1 MELLSRLLPHGF
13 PLHLETWH
21 LDEVAAQLTLRV
33 TSRQAL
39 GHCPVCRFPTRR
51 IHSYYERILADLP
64 WAHLR
69 VVLQLR
75 VRKFFCANGRCTR
88 RIFTERLPT
97 VAAPWARRTLRVT
110 QRLVVLGLALG
121 GKAGVR
127 LSQRWGLGVSRNTR
141 LRVMRRLPLPVF
153 PTPMVLGVD
162 DWSLRKRHTYGT
174 ILVDLEQRQP
184 IALLS
189 ARDADTLAQW
199 LRAHPGVQII
209 TRDRSKAY
217 EDGARQGAPAA
228 IQVAD
233 RVHLVQNLAEI
244 LDQVFNAHIQEL
256 NALNDARRH
265 TPVLQPNGTPAAPVP
280 PPLNATDAVVQAQ
293 QRRTRRMATYEQVW
307 ALHRQGYTGYAIA
320 RQLRIGKST
329 VFRDLRTATFPERR
343 GRSDR
348 GRSVLD
354 PYKPYLLSRWNAGCR
369 EALALFAELKGQGYP
384 GSYPTVARYAQRLRQ
399 AQGLSAR
406 QRFTRKPVPAVSEP
420 ETPLLTPRRAT
431 WLVLRRPDTRE
442 AREAQVLT
450 ALQGQH
456 PALAEATELAQGFA
470 QLVRNRQPDQLE
482 PWLERAASSL
492 SEAFQRFAKRWRED
506 YDSVKAGVTL
516 PWSNSPVEGHI
527 NRLKMLKR
535 QMFGRAK
542 LDLLSRRFLLASE
555 RVQDQAPGQQTPLEA
570 PAWDA
575 AA

>member
-51 IHSYYERILADLP
+51 IHSYYERTLADLP

-97 VAAPWARRTLRVT
+97 VAAPWARRTLRLA
-110 QRLVVLGLALG
+110 QRLVALGLALG

-127 LSQRWGLGVSRNTR
+127 LSQRWGLAVSRNTL
-141 LRVMRRLPLPVF
+141 LRVIHRQPLPVF
-153 PTPMVLGVD
+153 PTPTVLGVD

-174 ILVDLEQRQP
+174 ILVDLEWRRP

-189 ARDADTLAQW
+189 DRDADTLAQW
-199 LRAHPGVQII
+199 LRTHPGVQII

-217 EDGARQGAPAA
+217 ADGARQGAPAA

-233 RVHLVQNLAEI
+233 RFHLVQNLAKV

-256 NALNDARRH
+256 NALNDARDQ
-265 TPVLQPNGTPAAPVP
+265 TPIPQPDGALAAPVP
-280 PPLNATDAVVQAQ
+280 PPRNATDAVVQAQ
-293 QRRTRRMATYEQVW
+293 QRRARRLAIYEQVW
-307 ALHRQGYTGYAIA
+307 TLHRQGYTGYAIA

-329 VFRDLRTATFPERR
+329 VFRYLRSATFPERQ

-354 PYKPYLLSRWNAGCR
+354 PYKPYVLSRWNAGCR
-369 EALALFAELKGQGYP
+369 EALALFEELKDQGYP

-406 QRFTRKPVPAVSEP
+406 QRVTRKPLLAVSEP

-431 WLVLRRPDTRE
+431 WLVLRRPETRE
-442 AREAQVLT
+442 AREVQVLT
-450 ALQGQH
+450 ALEGQH
-456 PALAEATELAQGFA
+456 PAFAEAIGLAQDFA
-470 QLVRNRQPDQLE
+470 QLVRNRQPEQLE
-482 PWLERAASSL
+482 SWLERAASSL
-492 SEAFQRFAKRWRED
+492 SEAFQRFAKRLRED

-516 PWSNSPVEGHI
+516 PWSNGPVEGHI

-542 LDLLSRRFLLASE
+542 LDLLSRRFLLTSE
-555 RVQDQAPGQQTPLEA
+555 RGQDQAPGQHIPVEA
-570 PAWDA
+570 PTWDVA
-575 AA
+575 A

>member
-21 LDEVAAQLTLRV
+21 LDEVATQLTLRV
-33 TSRQAL
+33 TSRRAL

-51 IHSYYERILADLP
+51 IHSYYERTLADLP
-64 WAHLR
+64 WAHLH
-69 VVLQLR
+69 VVIQLR

-97 VAAPWARRTLRVT
+97 VAAPWARRTLRLT
-110 QRLVVLGLALG
+110 QRFVVLGLALG

-127 LSQRWGLGVSRNTR
+127 LSQRWGLGVSRNTL
-141 LRVMRRLPLPVF
+141 LRVMRRLPLSVSPM
-153 PTPMVLGVD
+153 PTVLGVD

-174 ILVDLEQRQP
+174 ILVDLERRRP

-189 ARDADTLAQW
+189 DRDADTLAQW
-199 LRAHPGVQII
+199 LRDHPGVQII

-233 RVHLVQNLAEI
+233 RFHLVQNLAEV

-256 NALNDARRH
+256 NALNDARHH
-265 TPVLQPNGTPAAPVP
+265 TPVPQPHGALAAPVP

-293 QRRTRRMATYEQVW
+293 QRRARRLATYEQVW

-329 VFRDLRTATFPERR
+329 VFRYLRTATFPERQ

-369 EALALFAELKGQGYP
+369 EALALFAELKGQGYT

-420 ETPLLTPRRAT
+420 ETPRLTPRRAT

-442 AREAQVLT
+442 ARDAQMLT

-456 PALAEATELAQGFA
+456 PALAEATQLAQAFA
-470 QLVRNRQPDQLE
+470 QLVRSRQPDQLE

-492 SEAFQRFAKRWRED
+492 SEAFQRFAKRLRED
-506 YDSVKAGVTL
+506 YESVKAGVTL
-516 PWSNSPVEGHI
+516 PWSNGPVEGHI

-555 RVQDQAPGQQTPLEA
+555 RIQDQGPGQQTPLEA

>member
-1 MELLSRLLPHGF
+1 VHSTQAGPACPLCTTPAHRL
-13 PLHLETWH
+13 
-21 LDEVAAQLTLRV
+21 
-33 TSRQAL
+33 
-39 GHCPVCRFPTRR
+39 
-51 IHSYYERILADLP
+51 HSYYERTLADLP
-64 WAHLR
+64 WAEYRVRLR
-69 VVLQLR
+69 LR
-75 VRKFFCANGRCTR
+75 VRKWYCRHPHCRR

-97 VAAPWARRTLRVT
+97 VAAPWARRTIRLI
-110 QRLVVLGLALG
+110 QRLVAVGLALG

-127 LSQRWGLGVSRNTR
+127 LSQCWGLTVSRNTLLR
-141 LRVMRRLPLPVF
+141 LMRRQPLPAS
-153 PTPMVLGVD
+153 PTPTVLGVD

-174 ILVDLEQRQP
+174 ILVDLEQRRP
-184 IALLS
+184 IALLGD
-189 ARDADTLAQW
+189 RDADTLAQW

-233 RVHLVQNLAEI
+233 RFHLVRNLAEV

-256 NALNDARRH
+256 NALNDARDQ
-265 TPVLQPNGTPAAPVP
+265 TPIPQPDGALTAPVP
-280 PPLNATDAVVQAQ
+280 PPRHAPDAVVQAQ
-293 QRRTRRMATYEQVW
+293 QRRARRLAIYEQVR
-307 ALHRQGYTGYAIA
+307 ALHRQGYTGSAIA
-320 RQLRIGKST
+320 RQLRIGKGT
-329 VFRDLRTATFPERR
+329 VFRYLRTATFPERQ

-348 GRSVLD
+348 GRSLLD

-420 ETPLLTPRRAT
+420 ETPRLTPRRAT
-431 WLVLRRPDTRE
+431 WLVLRRPDTRD
-442 AREAQVLT
+442 AREAPVLA
-450 ALQGQH
+450 ALEEQH
-456 PALAEATELAQGFA
+456 PALAEATALAQDFA
-470 QLVRNRQPDQLE
+470 QLVRQRQPDQLE
-482 PWLERAASSL
+482 PWLERATSSL
-492 SEAFQRFAKRWRED
+492 SEAFQRFAKRLRED

-516 PWSNSPVEGHI
+516 PWSNGPVEGHI

-542 LDLLSRRFLLASE
+542 LELLSRRFLLTPEHA
-555 RVQDQAPGQQTPLEA
+555 QDQAPCQQKPVEA
-570 PAWDA
+570 PTWA
-575 AA
+575 ATA

>member
-1 MELLSRLLPHGF
+1 
-13 PLHLETWH
+13 
-21 LDEVAAQLTLRV
+21 
-33 TSRQAL
+33 
-39 GHCPVCRFPTRR
+39 
-51 IHSYYERILADLP
+51 
-64 WAHLR
+64 
-69 VVLQLR
+69 
-75 VRKFFCANGRCTR
+75 
-88 RIFTERLPT
+88 
-97 VAAPWARRTLRVT
+97 
-110 QRLVVLGLALG
+110 
-121 GKAGVR
+121 
-127 LSQRWGLGVSRNTR
+127 
-141 LRVMRRLPLPVF
+141 
-153 PTPMVLGVD
+153 
-162 DWSLRKRHTYGT
+162 
-174 ILVDLEQRQP
+174 
-184 IALLS
+184 
-189 ARDADTLAQW
+189 
-199 LRAHPGVQII
+199 VQII

-233 RVHLVQNLAEI
+233 RLHLVQKLAEV

-265 TPVLQPNGTPAAPVP
+265 TPVLQPNGTPTAPVP

-307 ALHRQGYTGYAIA
+307 ALHRQGYTEYAIA

-329 VFRDLRTATFPERR
+329 VFRYLRTATFPERR

-399 AQGLSAR
+399 AQGLSAW
-406 QRFTRKPVPAVSEP
+406 QRFTRKPVAAVSEP

-442 AREAQVLT
+442 ARDAQVLT

-456 PALAEATELAQGFA
+456 PALAAATQLAHGFV
-470 QLVRNRQPDQLE
+470 QLVRSRQPDQLE

-492 SEAFQRFAKRWRED
+492 SEAFQRFAKRLRED
-506 YDSVKAGVTL
+506 YNSVKAGVTL
-516 PWSNSPVEGHI
+516 PWSNGPVEGHI

-542 LDLLSRRFLLASE
+542 LDLRSRRFLLASE
-555 RVQDQAPGQQTPLEA
+555 RVQDQAPGQRTPLEA